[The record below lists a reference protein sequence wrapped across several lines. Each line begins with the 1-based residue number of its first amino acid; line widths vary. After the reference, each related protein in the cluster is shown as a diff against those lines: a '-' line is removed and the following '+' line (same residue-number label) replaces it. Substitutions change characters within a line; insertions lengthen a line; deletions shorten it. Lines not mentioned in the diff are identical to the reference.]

1 MQDWILNV
9 CFTHTIAPR
18 GYDLL
23 RKAHFKNHLELQA
36 HPPGQNACKDL
47 PLFQEKCSVSE
58 SHTHTLTRFPG
69 FKLQAQ
75 LSLRCIKI
83 FWALT
88 WYLLKKPR
96 VILGFEKKYNSGER
110 KKKSHQSK
118 HISSWILRSVFQRTF
133 VKASKRPALAKTK
146 QSLAL
151 LFLRML
157 YIELQGYYDA
167 NLKCT
172 SFLLGH
178 KHKTVYIV
186 LSEEKVCC

>member
-9 CFTHTIAPR
+9 CFTCTIAPH

-36 HPPGQNACKDL
+36 HPPGQNACKDP
-47 PLFQEKCSVSE
+47 PLFQEKCSVCE
-58 SHTHTLTRFPG
+58 LHTHTLTHFPG

-83 FWALT
+83 FWALAWSHT
-88 WYLLKKPR
+88 ETTCNFWFGKKEE
-96 VILGFEKKYNSGER
+96 LQG
-110 KKKSHQSK
+110 KKSHQSK
-118 HISSWILRSVFQRTF
+118 HISSWIYRTVFQRTF
-133 VKASKRPALAKTK
+133 VKASKRPALPKTK

-157 YIELQGYYDA
+157 YIELRGYYDA
-167 NLKCT
+167 NLRCT

>member
-1 MQDWILNV
+1 MVTIYWERHTLKTIWNCGLIHQARMPVKISHYFKKNAQCLN
-9 CFTHTIAPR
+9 HT
-18 GYDLL
+18 
-23 RKAHFKNHLELQA
+23 
-36 HPPGQNACKDL
+36 
-47 PLFQEKCSVSE
+47 
-58 SHTHTLTRFPG
+58 HTHTLTRFPG

-96 VILGFEKKYNSGER
+96 VILGFEKSTTPGKE